1 MSIHAALNHV
11 THYTYD
17 RLVALGPQVVRL
29 RPAPHCRSK
38 IISYSLKIEPEGHFI
53 NWQQDP
59 FANYQARLVFP
70 DKTKEFKVTVDLV
83 MDMAVYNP
91 FDFFLEPAAEE
102 FPFEYE
108 AALKQELAPYLIP
121 EPATPL
127 VQAYLDK
134 IDRTKRRS
142 VIFLVDLNQSVHQA
156 IRYTIRMEPGVQA
169 PEETLTLGSGSC
181 RDSAWLMVNLLRHCG
196 LAARFVSG
204 YLIQLKPDVKALDGP
219 SGTEVD
225 FTDLH
230 AWCEVYLPGAGWVGL
245 DATSGLLAGEGHIP
259 LACTPQPSGAAPI
272 EGGVDESEVTFAHHM
287 QVTRIYESPRVT
299 KPYTEEQWAAIMAL
313 GDAVD
318 AELVAGD
325 VRLTMGGEPTF
336 VANSAR
342 DAPEWNTD
350 ALGPPKRGFA
360 TELVHKLRQEYGQGG
375 FLHFGQGKWYPGE
388 QLPRW
393 ALNIYWRADQEPVW
407 RNPALFTDE
416 RTPTHYT
423 SADAQAFTALLASK
437 LGVTGKHIQTAY
449 EDSWYYLWR
458 ERRLPVNVD
467 PFNSKLDDEMERAR
481 LRRVFEQK
489 LDTPVGYVLPIKV
502 AGYDEQYGAAWTTGP
517 WFLRDERMYLMPGD
531 SPMGLRLPL
540 DSLPWVSEADFP
552 YLIEQDPSVLV
563 GPLPSYGTVAAK
575 YAPGALGRAP
585 GTAGLALGAAAR
597 AAAARINYLAGAGPQ
612 TEAPRKF
619 QSATGK
625 GSVIASEARQSML
638 AGDTDRHGLQPRDD
652 VNEAGTGYAVH
663 AQSAA
668 QTEPADFARVPAAH
682 ESAHWITRT
691 ALCVE
696 VRDPRRA
703 SGPKAEAVGEKSGVL
718 YVFMPPL
725 EKLEHYLDLLAAIE
739 ASAEE
744 LGMQLV
750 LEGYPPPRDP
760 RLKLLSVT
768 PDPGV
773 IEVNI
778 HPATDWTELVANT
791 EFLYQAAF
799 ESRLSAEKFMTD
811 GRHTGT
817 GGGNHFVMGGA
828 TPADSPF
835 LRRPELLASLLL
847 YWHNHPSLS
856 YLFSGMF
863 VGPTSQAPR
872 VDEARNDQ
880 LYELEIAIEQIYK
893 NRELYGQS
901 MPPWLVDRTLRNIL
915 IDATGN
921 THRSEISIDK
931 MYSPDSATGRLGLLE
946 LRAFEMPPHPHMSS
960 VQQLLLRALI
970 ARFWKTPYR
979 APATRWGTE
988 LHDRFMLPKFIEMD
1002 FHDVMAEMRASGF
1015 AFDDSWFAPHVE
1027 FRFPLIGSVCSAGIA
1042 LTLRN
1047 ALEPW
1052 HVMGE
1057 EGAPGGTAR
1066 YVDSSLE
1073 RIEVRV
1079 TGLNESRYVVTCNG
1093 RAMSLQPTGVQG
1105 EYVAGVRYKAWN
1117 PPSSLHPSIGVHA
1130 PLTFDI
1136 VDTWM
1141 KRSVG
1146 GCQYHV
1152 AHPGG
1157 LSYQSLPVNANEAES
1172 RRLSRFTAMG
1182 HTPGLMQVPP
1192 ATINVPASREFPFT
1206 LDLRRG

>member
-1 MSIHAALNHV
+1 MSIHAAINHV
-11 THYTYD
+11 THYSYD
-17 RLVALGPQVVRL
+17 RLVALGPQVIRL

-38 IISYSLKIEPEGHFI
+38 IISYSLKIEPPVHFL

-70 DKTKEFKVTVDLV
+70 EKTKSFKVTVDVV

-91 FDFFLEPAAEE
+91 FDFFLEPDAEE
-102 FPFEYE
+102 FPFTYE
-108 AALKQELAPYLIP
+108 ADLKQELAPYLVP
-121 EPATPL
+121 ESVTPL
-127 VQAYLDK
+127 VQTFLDK

-156 IRYTIRMEPGVQA
+156 INYTIRMEPGVQT
-169 PEETLTLGSGSC
+169 PEETLALGSGSC

-204 YLIQLKPDVKALDGP
+204 YLIQLKPDVKSLDGP

-272 EGGVDESEVTFAHHM
+272 EGRSDKCEVEFAHHM
-287 QVTRIYESPRVT
+287 QVTRVYESPRVT
-299 KPYTEEQWAAIMAL
+299 KPYTEDQWADIMAL
-313 GDAVD
+313 GEAVD
-318 AELVAGD
+318 NELVAGD

-336 VANSAR
+336 VADSDR

-350 ALGPPKRGFA
+350 ALGPTKRGFA
-360 TELVHKLRQEYGQGG
+360 TELVHKLRNEYGQGG

-393 ALNIYWRADQEPVW
+393 ALNIYWRADGQPVW
-407 RNPALFTDE
+407 NNPALFTDE
-416 RTPTHYT
+416 RHPTHYT
-423 SADAQAFTALLASK
+423 HQDASRFTQLLAAK
-437 LGVTGKHIQTAY
+437 LGVTGKFVQTAY
-449 EDSWYYLWR
+449 EDTWYYLWR

-502 AGYDEQYGAAWTTGP
+502 AGYDDLYGAAWTTGP

-552 YLIEQDPSVLV
+552 YLIEQDPSILV
-563 GPLPSYGTVAAK
+563 DALPVYQTIAAK
-575 YAPGALGRAP
+575 YAPG
-585 GTAGLALGAAAR
+585 TVGLALGAAAR
-597 AAAARINYLAGAGPQ
+597 ATAAAATASYKFAPGNYLAGAGKQ
-612 TEAPRKF
+612 
-619 QSATGK
+619 
-625 GSVIASEARQSML
+625 SEAARKM
-638 AGDTDRHGLQPRDD
+638 QPS
-652 VNEAGTGYAVH
+652 TGPVAASAAN
-663 AQSAA
+663 AQSHN
-668 QTEPADFARVPAAH
+668 QTEPADFVRAPGQQ

-703 SGPKAEAVGEKSGVL
+703 SGPAVEAVGEKSGVL

-739 ASAEE
+739 ATAQE

-750 LEGYPPPRDP
+750 IEGYPPPRDP

-773 IEVNI
+773 IEINI
-778 HPATDWTELVANT
+778 HPVTHWKELVYNT
-791 EFLYQAAF
+791 EFLYNAAF

-828 TPADSPF
+828 TPSDSPF
-835 LRRPELLASLLL
+835 LRKPELLASLLL

-880 LYELEIAIEQIYK
+880 LYELEIALEQIYK
-893 NRELYGQS
+893 NREIYGRFPAEPPQGKS
-901 MPPWLVDRTLRNIL
+901 APTGGSEPNEVGERGGHPMPPWLVDRTLRNIL

-970 ARFWKTPYR
+970 ARFWKAPYR

-1002 FHDVMAEMRASGF
+1002 FHDVMAEMRSAGY
-1015 AFDDSWFAPHVE
+1015 AFDDSWFAPHME
-1027 FRFPLIGSVCSAGIA
+1027 FRFPLVGSVCSAGIE
-1042 LTLRN
+1042 LTLRC

-1057 EGAPGGTAR
+1057 ENSAGGTAR

-1079 TGLNESRYVVTCNG
+1079 TGLNQSRYVVTCNG
-1093 RAMSLQPTGVQG
+1093 RALPLQATGVVG

-1117 PPSSLHPSIGVHA
+1117 PPSSLHPTIGVHA

-1141 KRSVG
+1141 KRSLG

-1152 AHPGG
+1152 SHPGG
-1157 LSYQSLPVNANEAES
+1157 LSYETLPVNAFEAES
-1172 RRLSRFTAMG
+1172 RRLSRFVVMG
-1182 HTPGLMQVPP
+1182 HTPGVMQVPP
-1192 ATINVPASREFPFT
+1192 ATIHVPGSREFPFT
-1206 LDLRRG
+1206 LDLRRS